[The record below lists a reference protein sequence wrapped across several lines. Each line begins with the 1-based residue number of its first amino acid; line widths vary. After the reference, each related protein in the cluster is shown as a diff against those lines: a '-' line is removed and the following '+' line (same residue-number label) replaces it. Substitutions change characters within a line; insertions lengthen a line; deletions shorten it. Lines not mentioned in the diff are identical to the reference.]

1 LPFDEVV
8 GHKYVDV
15 LVKIGLLPSKAEAN
29 RLIQNGGAYL
39 NNERVEDPR
48 LQLTQDILV
57 GGEFLLF
64 AAGKKKKMIVSIK
77 KGLA

>member
-1 LPFDEVV
+1 LLLEEVI
-8 GHKYVDV
+8 GHKYVDI
-15 LVKIGLLPSKAEAN
+15 LVKIGLLPSKAEAI

-39 NNERVEDPR
+39 NNERVEDSR
-48 LQLTQDILV
+48 LQVTHDALI

-64 AAGKKKKMIVSIK
+64 GAGKKKKMIVSIK